1 MSTFERNLPHH
12 TLRRSAPETL
22 ADLDRRFYDEA
33 VQSLPREQLEA
44 LQLERL
50 REAVSRVFERPIP
63 LFQRKLSGAGIE
75 GPDDLKSLDALDAMP
90 LTVKQD
96 LRDSEAEHPPVGDY
110 RGSEL
115 RENIRL
121 GTSTGTTGTPTTIL
135 WTRHDLLVELEAGA
149 RVFWRQGI
157 RPGMIVTHAHPAY
170 LYAGGLMMTSVY
182 EHMGAL
188 PLWVPPPETDE
199 LAQQG
204 LDLWRRIPPDKPFM
218 GFATGRFFEV
228 AGKLGYDPNE
238 SGLDMSKATQLTND
252 GVLPIMTSGTESM
265 AYLGSPCEELA
276 GGHIC
281 EDWAIVQA
289 LGEDGRPVPDGQWGR
304 LVVTTIGRDNF
315 LLRYDL
321 DEAVKLDRSPCACGE
336 THMRGWWGGRLSDL
350 VSAQGRSFL
359 LFDIEGPLRRIRELS
374 KPSLEYVVVR
384 PATAEEPLRVRVER
398 GEAAADPEAA
408 GRAATEAL
416 RAALGVDV
424 VVEVLERDT
433 LPRSGYKAKRVVE
446 Q

>member
-1 MSTFERNLPHH
+1 MDAVPGPDIAMPSTVPASVSIRAE
-12 TLRRSAPETL
+12 
-22 ADLDRRFYDEA
+22 
-33 VQSLPREQLEA
+33 V
-44 LQLERL
+44 
-50 REAVSRVFERPIP
+50 REAIRRVFDRPTP
-63 LFQRKLSGAGIE
+63 FFQRKLAEAGIA
-75 GPDDLKSLDALDAMP
+75 GPDDVKTLDALDAVP
-90 LTVKQD
+90 LTVKQE
-96 LRDSEAEHPPVGDY
+96 LRDSEAAHPPVGDY
-110 RGSEL
+110 RGSDL

-121 GTSTGTTGTPTTIL
+121 GTSTGTTGTPTVIL

-149 RVFWRQGI
+149 RVFWRQGNPP
-157 RPGMIVTHAHPAY
+157 RDDRHARASGVP
-170 LYAGGLMMTSVY
+170 YAGGLMMTSVY

-188 PLWVPPPETDE
+188 PLWVPHPDTDE

-218 GFATGRFFEV
+218 GFATGRCFEV

-238 SGLDMSKATQLTND
+238 SGLDMSKATQLTKD

-265 AYLGSPCEELA
+265 AYLGSPCAELA

-289 LGEDGRPVPDGQWGR
+289 LGEDGQPVPDRQWGR

-321 DEAVKLDRSPCACGE
+321 EEAVRLDRSDCPCGE

-350 VSAQGRSFL
+350 VAAQGRSFL
-359 LFDIEGPLRRIRELS
+359 LFDIENPLRRIKTLS

-384 PATAEEPLRVRVER
+384 PASQDDPLVVRVER
-398 GEAAADPEAA
+398 GDGADDVAAV
-408 GRAATEAL
+408 GRQAEDAL
-416 RAALGVDV
+416 RSALGIDV
-424 VVEVLERDT
+424 AVEVLERDA
-433 LPRSGYKAKRVVE
+433 LPRSGYKAKRVVDA
-446 Q
+446 